1 MAYGLTEEQALES
14 ITINSCKI
22 MGIDQ
27 QFGSIELGK
36 SATLFVSRGP
46 ALDMK
51 TNLVST
57 VLLNG
62 QIQTSVNFQEAL
74 YLKYKAKYK
83 SNTTD

>member
-1 MAYGLTEEQALES
+1 
-14 ITINSCKI
+14 

-51 TNLVST
+51 TNQVST